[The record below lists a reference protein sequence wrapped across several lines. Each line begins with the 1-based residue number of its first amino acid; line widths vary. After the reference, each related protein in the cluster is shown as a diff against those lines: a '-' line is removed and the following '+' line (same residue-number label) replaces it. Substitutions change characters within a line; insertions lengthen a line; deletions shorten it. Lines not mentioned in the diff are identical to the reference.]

1 MLRRARRLYTTY
13 NSYCADFNQP
23 YFALN
28 SEGWRQIDYLLCIL
42 QPFFTFTTLVCRT
55 KDSSIHLVFRIY
67 NKLFDHLERS
77 ISQLQRKKVHWKQMM
92 LSSLE
97 AAKEKLIKYY
107 GMTDS
112 IEGDLYAIG
121 TILAP
126 SNKMQFF
133 STSDWDPD
141 PETGKDYRKEYRE
154 SLQSLLERYRQ
165 HVPSDMVQSDS
176 HLMTTESE
184 LERACGRDLSKGS
197 TGPQYDEL
205 TKYLQ
210 SGKLALSLYDHKT
223 NILRYYRWFS

>member
-1 MLRRARRLYTTY
+1 
-13 NSYCADFNQP
+13 
-23 YFALN
+23 
-28 SEGWRQIDYLLCIL
+28 
-42 QPFFTFTTLVCRT
+42 
-55 KDSSIHLVFRIY
+55 
-67 NKLFDHLERS
+67 
-77 ISQLQRKKVHWKQMM
+77 MM